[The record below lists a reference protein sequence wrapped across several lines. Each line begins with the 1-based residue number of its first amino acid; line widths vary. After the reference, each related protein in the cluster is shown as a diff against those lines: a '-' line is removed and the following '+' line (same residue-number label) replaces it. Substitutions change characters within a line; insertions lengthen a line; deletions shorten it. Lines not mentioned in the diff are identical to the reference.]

1 MRVHLTVSELNM
13 HEELSWLSHC
23 LHDTVLHSVQEI
35 TFLRQTIEISIQ
47 FVKNSVFCWMLLVQS
62 QSVLCPFMTKHSS
75 LSKLDLFWHMTVTF
89 PSTLNCF
96 LFYKQSKKCEKENIT
111 VNNKKKC
118 FKKKN
123 QKLQEQR
130 LSIVLEMI
138 TLLSHFYVPL
148 PM

>member
-1 MRVHLTVSELNM
+1 
-13 HEELSWLSHC
+13 
-23 LHDTVLHSVQEI
+23 
-35 TFLRQTIEISIQ
+35 
-47 FVKNSVFCWMLLVQS
+47 MLLVQS

-118 FKKKN
+118 FKKKKSKTSRAKIKYCVGDDN
-123 QKLQEQR
+123 TFE
-130 LSIVLEMI
+130 
-138 TLLSHFYVPL
+138 PL
-148 PM
+148 VCSTPHVK